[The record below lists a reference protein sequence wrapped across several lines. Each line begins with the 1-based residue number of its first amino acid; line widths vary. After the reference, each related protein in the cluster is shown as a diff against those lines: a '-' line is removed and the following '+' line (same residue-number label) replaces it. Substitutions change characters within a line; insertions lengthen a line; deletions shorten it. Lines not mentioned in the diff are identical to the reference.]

1 MSKSALADQTQPI
14 EDSGSDRSVRPFE
27 LFFDLVFVFAFT
39 QVTHL
44 WATGLTWGG
53 LGGGLLLLAALWLAW
68 QFVAWLGTTIAVD
81 EGGVRLA
88 TLVVI
93 GGMLTVAIATP
104 EALAGG
110 ALLFAAAYAFVR
122 VMELVLFAT
131 SARRIPGITRALLR
145 LVPSATLG
153 PGLIL
158 VGAISKVGPLEAWIG
173 GALFLEY
180 GFMFVMNMSGWKVS
194 PKHFAERY
202 GLIFIVALGE
212 AVISIGV
219 GAAGLP
225 LDEQVVLPAVIG
237 FAVIVGLWWTYFDMA
252 APIAERKLS
261 AVSGVARGRL
271 ARDAYSY
278 IHLAMVAGVILFSL
292 GVKST
297 LAHAYEPL
305 ALVPAVA
312 LCGGLGLYLLGQVAF
327 QARSARSFE
336 FVRLLAALA
345 SISLVG
351 LAPSTMG
358 LLLISAVAF
367 VMIVLVVYESLL
379 RPESRQPCPR
389 RGARSAQRK
398 Y

>member
-1 MSKSALADQTQPI
+1 MGKSALAYQTQPI

-39 QVTHL
+39 QVTQL
-44 WATGLTWGG
+44 LAKELTWGG

-81 EGGVRLA
+81 ERGVRLA
-88 TLVVI
+88 ILVVM

-104 EALAGG
+104 GALAGG

-131 SARRIPGITRALLR
+131 SARRVPGITRALLR

-158 VGAISKVGPLEAWIG
+158 AGAISKVGPLEAWIG

-180 GFMFVMNMSGWKVS
+180 GFMYVMKMSGWKVS
-194 PKHFAERY
+194 PKHFAERH

-219 GAAGLP
+219 GAPGLP

-237 FAVIVGLWWTYFDMA
+237 LAVIVGLWWTYFDYS
-252 APIAERKLS
+252 APIGERKLS
-261 AVSGVARGRL
+261 AVSGVARARL

-278 IHLAMVAGVILFSL
+278 IHLVMVAGVILFSL
-292 GVKST
+292 GVKKT
-297 LAHAYEPL
+297 LSHAYDPL

-312 LCGGLGLYLLGQVAF
+312 LCGGLGLYLLGEVAF
-327 QARSARSFE
+327 QARCARSFE
-336 FVRLLAALA
+336 FARLLAAVA

-351 LAPSTMG
+351 IALSTTA
-358 LLLISAVAF
+358 LLLISAVA
-367 VMIVLVVYESLL
+367 IVLTVLIVYESLL
-379 RPESRQPCPR
+379 RPKSRRSRPKSRKPR
-389 RGARSAQRK
+389 ST
-398 Y
+398 